1 MRTLKTILCI
11 ATALSVLAFALAIY
25 YTQFYKDV
33 VPPEIR
39 MDADVIT
46 VSAADGDEALL
57 RGVTATDNRDG
68 DITGAVLVDGVS
80 QLTGPNAARVRYIVF
95 DAAEN
100 AATAS
105 RTVVY
110 SDYEAPRVFVLQPLT
125 YNVGDTI
132 ALRGRVIARDCLEGN
147 ITDRIRISS
156 QDLSN
161 RAAGVYHL
169 TIWVM
174 NKLGDVSTVTVPVIV
189 REDDPAAPVVEL
201 KSYLTYL
208 TRGEEFDPKA
218 YFQSYYDSADMIE
231 SFRALKLSHIE
242 PLYLIRVCLRD
253 LWMIILAALCGAMI
267 TGTVLT
273 LFYPNAVGAKVTL
286 AVHSRVASSSVIQS
300 NSAAAN
306 TAKTFSELLNT
317 DLVRRRVAQSAGYP
331 DYDGKL
337 SVKVQKDTNL
347 IDVSLTAPTSKQA
360 YALIQSV
367 CNSYDTLTN
376 YVSKNMI
383 VQKFNTPTIYSVPGS
398 RVSRLICHRLETPV

>member
-156 QDLSN
+156 KDLSN

-189 REDDPAAPVVEL
+189 REDDPAVPVVEL

-218 YFQSYYDSADMIE
+218 YFQSYYDSAD
-231 SFRALKLSHIE
+231 SRARNYYDHLEVSGEVDTDTPGTYEVVYSATNSDGLTGQA
-242 PLYLIRVCLRD
+242 
-253 LWMIILAALCGAMI
+253 IL
-267 TGTVLT
+267 TV
-273 LFYPNAVGAKVTL
+273 VVEEKMEG
-286 AVHSRVASSSVIQS
+286 QS
-300 NSAAAN
+300 
-306 TAKTFSELLNT
+306 
-317 DLVRRRVAQSAGYP
+317 
-331 DYDGKL
+331 
-337 SVKVQKDTNL
+337 
-347 IDVSLTAPTSKQA
+347 
-360 YALIQSV
+360 
-367 CNSYDTLTN
+367 
-376 YVSKNMI
+376 
-383 VQKFNTPTIYSVPGS
+383 
-398 RVSRLICHRLETPV
+398 

>member
-46 VSAADGDEALL
+46 VSADDGDEALL

-110 SDYEAPRVFVLQPLT
+110 SDYEAPRVFILHPLI

-156 QDLSN
+156 KDLSN

-189 REDDPAAPVVEL
+189 REDDPAVPVVEL

-218 YFQSYYDSADMIE
+218 YFQSYYDSADSRTRNYYDHLE
-231 SFRALKLSHIE
+231 VSGEVDTDTPGTYEVTYSATNSDGLTGQA
-242 PLYLIRVCLRD
+242 
-253 LWMIILAALCGAMI
+253 IL
-267 TGTVLT
+267 TV
-273 LFYPNAVGAKVTL
+273 VVEEKMEG
-286 AVHSRVASSSVIQS
+286 QS
-300 NSAAAN
+300 
-306 TAKTFSELLNT
+306 
-317 DLVRRRVAQSAGYP
+317 
-331 DYDGKL
+331 
-337 SVKVQKDTNL
+337 
-347 IDVSLTAPTSKQA
+347 
-360 YALIQSV
+360 
-367 CNSYDTLTN
+367 
-376 YVSKNMI
+376 
-383 VQKFNTPTIYSVPGS
+383 
-398 RVSRLICHRLETPV
+398 

>member
-110 SDYEAPRVFVLQPLT
+110 SDYEAPRVFILQPLI

-156 QDLSN
+156 KDLSN

-189 REDDPAAPVVEL
+189 REDDPAVPVVEL

-218 YFQSYYDSADMIE
+218 YFQSYYDSAD
-231 SFRALKLSHIE
+231 SRARNYFDHLEVSGEVDTDTPGTYEVTYSATNSDGLTGQA
-242 PLYLIRVCLRD
+242 
-253 LWMIILAALCGAMI
+253 IL
-267 TGTVLT
+267 TV
-273 LFYPNAVGAKVTL
+273 VVEEKMEG
-286 AVHSRVASSSVIQS
+286 QS
-300 NSAAAN
+300 
-306 TAKTFSELLNT
+306 
-317 DLVRRRVAQSAGYP
+317 
-331 DYDGKL
+331 
-337 SVKVQKDTNL
+337 
-347 IDVSLTAPTSKQA
+347 
-360 YALIQSV
+360 
-367 CNSYDTLTN
+367 
-376 YVSKNMI
+376 
-383 VQKFNTPTIYSVPGS
+383 
-398 RVSRLICHRLETPV
+398 

>member
-110 SDYEAPRVFVLQPLT
+110 SDYEAPRVFILQPLI

-156 QDLSN
+156 KDLSN

-189 REDDPAAPVVEL
+189 REDDPAVPVVEL

-218 YFQSYYDSADMIE
+218 YFQSYYDSAD
-231 SFRALKLSHIE
+231 SRARNYYDHLEVSGEVDTDTPGTYEVVYSATNSDGLTGQA
-242 PLYLIRVCLRD
+242 
-253 LWMIILAALCGAMI
+253 IL
-267 TGTVLT
+267 TV
-273 LFYPNAVGAKVTL
+273 VVEEKMEG
-286 AVHSRVASSSVIQS
+286 QS
-300 NSAAAN
+300 
-306 TAKTFSELLNT
+306 
-317 DLVRRRVAQSAGYP
+317 
-331 DYDGKL
+331 
-337 SVKVQKDTNL
+337 
-347 IDVSLTAPTSKQA
+347 
-360 YALIQSV
+360 
-367 CNSYDTLTN
+367 
-376 YVSKNMI
+376 
-383 VQKFNTPTIYSVPGS
+383 
-398 RVSRLICHRLETPV
+398 

>member
-110 SDYEAPRVFVLQPLT
+110 SDYEAPRVSILQPLT

-208 TRGEEFDPKA
+208 ARGEEFDPKA
-218 YFQSYYDSADMIE
+218 YFQSYYDSAD
-231 SFRALKLSHIE
+231 SRARNYYDHLEVSGEVDTDTPGTYEVTYSATNSDGLTGQA
-242 PLYLIRVCLRD
+242 
-253 LWMIILAALCGAMI
+253 IL
-267 TGTVLT
+267 TV
-273 LFYPNAVGAKVTL
+273 VVEEKMEG
-286 AVHSRVASSSVIQS
+286 QS
-300 NSAAAN
+300 
-306 TAKTFSELLNT
+306 
-317 DLVRRRVAQSAGYP
+317 
-331 DYDGKL
+331 
-337 SVKVQKDTNL
+337 
-347 IDVSLTAPTSKQA
+347 
-360 YALIQSV
+360 
-367 CNSYDTLTN
+367 
-376 YVSKNMI
+376 
-383 VQKFNTPTIYSVPGS
+383 
-398 RVSRLICHRLETPV
+398 

>member
-100 AATAS
+100 DATAS

-110 SDYEAPRVFVLQPLT
+110 SDYEAPRVFILQPLI

-208 TRGEEFDPKA
+208 ARGEEFDPKA
-218 YFQSYYDSADMIE
+218 YFQSYYDSAD
-231 SFRALKLSHIE
+231 SRARNYFDHLEVSGEVDTDTPGTYEVAYSATNSDGLTGQA
-242 PLYLIRVCLRD
+242 
-253 LWMIILAALCGAMI
+253 IL
-267 TGTVLT
+267 TV
-273 LFYPNAVGAKVTL
+273 VVEEKMEG
-286 AVHSRVASSSVIQS
+286 QS
-300 NSAAAN
+300 
-306 TAKTFSELLNT
+306 
-317 DLVRRRVAQSAGYP
+317 
-331 DYDGKL
+331 
-337 SVKVQKDTNL
+337 
-347 IDVSLTAPTSKQA
+347 
-360 YALIQSV
+360 
-367 CNSYDTLTN
+367 
-376 YVSKNMI
+376 
-383 VQKFNTPTIYSVPGS
+383 
-398 RVSRLICHRLETPV
+398 

>member
-110 SDYEAPRVFVLQPLT
+110 SDYEAPRVSILQPLI

-156 QDLSN
+156 KDLSN

-208 TRGEEFDPKA
+208 ARGEEFDPKA
-218 YFQSYYDSADMIE
+218 YFQSYYDSAD
-231 SFRALKLSHIE
+231 SRARNYYDHLEVSGEVDTDTPGTYEVTYSATNSDGLTGQA
-242 PLYLIRVCLRD
+242 
-253 LWMIILAALCGAMI
+253 IL
-267 TGTVLT
+267 TV
-273 LFYPNAVGAKVTL
+273 VVEEKMEG
-286 AVHSRVASSSVIQS
+286 QS
-300 NSAAAN
+300 
-306 TAKTFSELLNT
+306 
-317 DLVRRRVAQSAGYP
+317 
-331 DYDGKL
+331 
-337 SVKVQKDTNL
+337 
-347 IDVSLTAPTSKQA
+347 
-360 YALIQSV
+360 
-367 CNSYDTLTN
+367 
-376 YVSKNMI
+376 
-383 VQKFNTPTIYSVPGS
+383 
-398 RVSRLICHRLETPV
+398 

>member
-46 VSAADGDEALL
+46 VSADDGDEALL

-110 SDYEAPRVFVLQPLT
+110 SDYEAPRVFILQPLI

-156 QDLSN
+156 KDLSN

-189 REDDPAAPVVEL
+189 REDDPAVPVVEL

-218 YFQSYYDSADMIE
+218 YFQSYYDSAD
-231 SFRALKLSHIE
+231 SRARNYFDHLEVSGEVDTDTPGTYEVTYSATNSDGLTGQA
-242 PLYLIRVCLRD
+242 
-253 LWMIILAALCGAMI
+253 IL
-267 TGTVLT
+267 TV
-273 LFYPNAVGAKVTL
+273 VVEEKMEG
-286 AVHSRVASSSVIQS
+286 QS
-300 NSAAAN
+300 
-306 TAKTFSELLNT
+306 
-317 DLVRRRVAQSAGYP
+317 
-331 DYDGKL
+331 
-337 SVKVQKDTNL
+337 
-347 IDVSLTAPTSKQA
+347 
-360 YALIQSV
+360 
-367 CNSYDTLTN
+367 
-376 YVSKNMI
+376 
-383 VQKFNTPTIYSVPGS
+383 
-398 RVSRLICHRLETPV
+398 

>member
-46 VSAADGDEALL
+46 VSADDGDEALL

-110 SDYEAPRVFVLQPLT
+110 SDYEAPRVFILQPLI

-156 QDLSN
+156 KDLSN

-208 TRGEEFDPKA
+208 ARGEEFDPKA
-218 YFQSYYDSADMIE
+218 YFQSYYDSAD
-231 SFRALKLSHIE
+231 SRARNYYDHLEVSGEVDTDTPGTYEVTYSATNSDGLTGQA
-242 PLYLIRVCLRD
+242 
-253 LWMIILAALCGAMI
+253 IL
-267 TGTVLT
+267 TV
-273 LFYPNAVGAKVTL
+273 VVEEKMEG
-286 AVHSRVASSSVIQS
+286 QS
-300 NSAAAN
+300 
-306 TAKTFSELLNT
+306 
-317 DLVRRRVAQSAGYP
+317 
-331 DYDGKL
+331 
-337 SVKVQKDTNL
+337 
-347 IDVSLTAPTSKQA
+347 
-360 YALIQSV
+360 
-367 CNSYDTLTN
+367 
-376 YVSKNMI
+376 
-383 VQKFNTPTIYSVPGS
+383 
-398 RVSRLICHRLETPV
+398 

>member
-46 VSAADGDEALL
+46 VSADDGDEALL

-110 SDYEAPRVFVLQPLT
+110 SDYEAPRVFILQPLI

-156 QDLSN
+156 KDLSN

-218 YFQSYYDSADMIE
+218 YFQSYYDSAD
-231 SFRALKLSHIE
+231 SRARNYYDHLEVSGEVDTDTPGTYEVTYSATNSDGLTGQA
-242 PLYLIRVCLRD
+242 
-253 LWMIILAALCGAMI
+253 IL
-267 TGTVLT
+267 TV
-273 LFYPNAVGAKVTL
+273 VVEEKMEG
-286 AVHSRVASSSVIQS
+286 QS
-300 NSAAAN
+300 
-306 TAKTFSELLNT
+306 
-317 DLVRRRVAQSAGYP
+317 
-331 DYDGKL
+331 
-337 SVKVQKDTNL
+337 
-347 IDVSLTAPTSKQA
+347 
-360 YALIQSV
+360 
-367 CNSYDTLTN
+367 
-376 YVSKNMI
+376 
-383 VQKFNTPTIYSVPGS
+383 
-398 RVSRLICHRLETPV
+398 

>member
-208 TRGEEFDPKA
+208 ARGEEFDPKA
-218 YFQSYYDSADMIE
+218 YFQSYYDSAD
-231 SFRALKLSHIE
+231 SRARNYYDHLEVSGE
-242 PLYLIRVCLRD
+242 VDTDTP
-253 LWMIILAALCGAMI
+253 
-267 TGTVLT
+267 GTYEVVYSATNSDVLT
-273 LFYPNAVGAKVTL
+273 GQAILTVVVEEKMEG
-286 AVHSRVASSSVIQS
+286 QS
-300 NSAAAN
+300 
-306 TAKTFSELLNT
+306 
-317 DLVRRRVAQSAGYP
+317 
-331 DYDGKL
+331 
-337 SVKVQKDTNL
+337 
-347 IDVSLTAPTSKQA
+347 
-360 YALIQSV
+360 
-367 CNSYDTLTN
+367 
-376 YVSKNMI
+376 
-383 VQKFNTPTIYSVPGS
+383 
-398 RVSRLICHRLETPV
+398 

>member
-110 SDYEAPRVFVLQPLT
+110 SDYEAPRVFILQPLI

-156 QDLSN
+156 KDLSN

-208 TRGEEFDPKA
+208 ARGEEFDPKA
-218 YFQSYYDSADMIE
+218 YFQSYYDSAD
-231 SFRALKLSHIE
+231 SRARNYYDHLEVSGEVDTDTPGTYEVTYSATNSDGLTGQA
-242 PLYLIRVCLRD
+242 
-253 LWMIILAALCGAMI
+253 IL
-267 TGTVLT
+267 TV
-273 LFYPNAVGAKVTL
+273 VVEEKMEG
-286 AVHSRVASSSVIQS
+286 QS
-300 NSAAAN
+300 
-306 TAKTFSELLNT
+306 
-317 DLVRRRVAQSAGYP
+317 
-331 DYDGKL
+331 
-337 SVKVQKDTNL
+337 
-347 IDVSLTAPTSKQA
+347 
-360 YALIQSV
+360 
-367 CNSYDTLTN
+367 
-376 YVSKNMI
+376 
-383 VQKFNTPTIYSVPGS
+383 
-398 RVSRLICHRLETPV
+398 

>member
-110 SDYEAPRVFVLQPLT
+110 SDYEAPRVFILQPLI

-189 REDDPAAPVVEL
+189 REDDPAEPVVEL

-218 YFQSYYDSADMIE
+218 YFQSYYDSAD
-231 SFRALKLSHIE
+231 SRARNYYDHLEVSGEVDTDTPGTYEVAYSATNSDGLTGQA
-242 PLYLIRVCLRD
+242 
-253 LWMIILAALCGAMI
+253 IL
-267 TGTVLT
+267 TV
-273 LFYPNAVGAKVTL
+273 VVEEKMEG
-286 AVHSRVASSSVIQS
+286 QS
-300 NSAAAN
+300 
-306 TAKTFSELLNT
+306 
-317 DLVRRRVAQSAGYP
+317 
-331 DYDGKL
+331 
-337 SVKVQKDTNL
+337 
-347 IDVSLTAPTSKQA
+347 
-360 YALIQSV
+360 
-367 CNSYDTLTN
+367 
-376 YVSKNMI
+376 
-383 VQKFNTPTIYSVPGS
+383 
-398 RVSRLICHRLETPV
+398 

>member
-1 MRTLKTILCI
+1 MRTLKTILSI

-208 TRGEEFDPKA
+208 ARGEEFDPKA
-218 YFQSYYDSADMIE
+218 YFQSYYDSAD
-231 SFRALKLSHIE
+231 SRARNYYDHLEVSGEVDTDTPGTYEVTYSATNSDGLTGQA
-242 PLYLIRVCLRD
+242 
-253 LWMIILAALCGAMI
+253 IL
-267 TGTVLT
+267 TV
-273 LFYPNAVGAKVTL
+273 VVEEKMEG
-286 AVHSRVASSSVIQS
+286 QS
-300 NSAAAN
+300 
-306 TAKTFSELLNT
+306 
-317 DLVRRRVAQSAGYP
+317 
-331 DYDGKL
+331 
-337 SVKVQKDTNL
+337 
-347 IDVSLTAPTSKQA
+347 
-360 YALIQSV
+360 
-367 CNSYDTLTN
+367 
-376 YVSKNMI
+376 
-383 VQKFNTPTIYSVPGS
+383 
-398 RVSRLICHRLETPV
+398 

>member
-110 SDYEAPRVFVLQPLT
+110 SDYEAPRVFILQPLI

-156 QDLSN
+156 KDLSN

-218 YFQSYYDSADMIE
+218 YFQSYYDSAD
-231 SFRALKLSHIE
+231 SRARNYFDHLEVSGEGDTDTPGTYEVAYSATNSDGLTGQA
-242 PLYLIRVCLRD
+242 
-253 LWMIILAALCGAMI
+253 IL
-267 TGTVLT
+267 TV
-273 LFYPNAVGAKVTL
+273 VVEEKMEG
-286 AVHSRVASSSVIQS
+286 QS
-300 NSAAAN
+300 
-306 TAKTFSELLNT
+306 
-317 DLVRRRVAQSAGYP
+317 
-331 DYDGKL
+331 
-337 SVKVQKDTNL
+337 
-347 IDVSLTAPTSKQA
+347 
-360 YALIQSV
+360 
-367 CNSYDTLTN
+367 
-376 YVSKNMI
+376 
-383 VQKFNTPTIYSVPGS
+383 
-398 RVSRLICHRLETPV
+398 

>member
-46 VSAADGDEALL
+46 VSADDGDEALL

-110 SDYEAPRVFVLQPLT
+110 SDYEAPRVFILQPLI

-156 QDLSN
+156 KDLSN

-189 REDDPAAPVVEL
+189 REDDPAVPVVEL

-208 TRGEEFDPKA
+208 TRGEEFDPKVSGEVDTDTPGTYEVVYSA
-218 YFQSYYDSADMIE
+218 TNSDGLTGQAILTVVVEEKMEGQS
-231 SFRALKLSHIE
+231 
-242 PLYLIRVCLRD
+242 
-253 LWMIILAALCGAMI
+253 
-267 TGTVLT
+267 
-273 LFYPNAVGAKVTL
+273 
-286 AVHSRVASSSVIQS
+286 
-300 NSAAAN
+300 
-306 TAKTFSELLNT
+306 
-317 DLVRRRVAQSAGYP
+317 
-331 DYDGKL
+331 
-337 SVKVQKDTNL
+337 
-347 IDVSLTAPTSKQA
+347 
-360 YALIQSV
+360 
-367 CNSYDTLTN
+367 
-376 YVSKNMI
+376 
-383 VQKFNTPTIYSVPGS
+383 
-398 RVSRLICHRLETPV
+398 

>member
-110 SDYEAPRVFVLQPLT
+110 SDYEAPRVFILQPLI

-189 REDDPAAPVVEL
+189 REDDPAVPVVEL

-218 YFQSYYDSADMIE
+218 YFQSYYDSAD
-231 SFRALKLSHIE
+231 SRARNYFDHLEVSGEVDTDTPGTYEVAYSATNSDGLTGQA
-242 PLYLIRVCLRD
+242 
-253 LWMIILAALCGAMI
+253 IL
-267 TGTVLT
+267 TV
-273 LFYPNAVGAKVTL
+273 VVEEKMEG
-286 AVHSRVASSSVIQS
+286 QS
-300 NSAAAN
+300 
-306 TAKTFSELLNT
+306 
-317 DLVRRRVAQSAGYP
+317 
-331 DYDGKL
+331 
-337 SVKVQKDTNL
+337 
-347 IDVSLTAPTSKQA
+347 
-360 YALIQSV
+360 
-367 CNSYDTLTN
+367 
-376 YVSKNMI
+376 
-383 VQKFNTPTIYSVPGS
+383 
-398 RVSRLICHRLETPV
+398 

>member
-110 SDYEAPRVFVLQPLT
+110 SDYEAPRVFILQPLI

-156 QDLSN
+156 KDLSN

-218 YFQSYYDSADMIE
+218 YFQSYYDSAD
-231 SFRALKLSHIE
+231 SRARNYYDHLEVSGEGDTDTPGTYEVAYSATNSDGLTGQA
-242 PLYLIRVCLRD
+242 
-253 LWMIILAALCGAMI
+253 IL
-267 TGTVLT
+267 TV
-273 LFYPNAVGAKVTL
+273 VVEEKMEG
-286 AVHSRVASSSVIQS
+286 QS
-300 NSAAAN
+300 
-306 TAKTFSELLNT
+306 
-317 DLVRRRVAQSAGYP
+317 
-331 DYDGKL
+331 
-337 SVKVQKDTNL
+337 
-347 IDVSLTAPTSKQA
+347 
-360 YALIQSV
+360 
-367 CNSYDTLTN
+367 
-376 YVSKNMI
+376 
-383 VQKFNTPTIYSVPGS
+383 
-398 RVSRLICHRLETPV
+398 

>member
-46 VSAADGDEALL
+46 VSADDGDEALL

-110 SDYEAPRVFVLQPLT
+110 SDYEAPRVFVLQPLI

-156 QDLSN
+156 KDLSN

-218 YFQSYYDSADMIE
+218 YFQSYYDSAD
-231 SFRALKLSHIE
+231 SRARNYYDHLEVSGEVDTDTPGTYEVTYSATNSDGLTGQA
-242 PLYLIRVCLRD
+242 
-253 LWMIILAALCGAMI
+253 IL
-267 TGTVLT
+267 TV
-273 LFYPNAVGAKVTL
+273 VVEEKMEG
-286 AVHSRVASSSVIQS
+286 QS
-300 NSAAAN
+300 
-306 TAKTFSELLNT
+306 
-317 DLVRRRVAQSAGYP
+317 
-331 DYDGKL
+331 
-337 SVKVQKDTNL
+337 
-347 IDVSLTAPTSKQA
+347 
-360 YALIQSV
+360 
-367 CNSYDTLTN
+367 
-376 YVSKNMI
+376 
-383 VQKFNTPTIYSVPGS
+383 
-398 RVSRLICHRLETPV
+398 

>member
-110 SDYEAPRVFVLQPLT
+110 SDYEAPRVFILQPLI

-156 QDLSN
+156 KDLSN

-189 REDDPAAPVVEL
+189 REDDPAVPVVEL

-218 YFQSYYDSADMIE
+218 YFQSYYDSAD
-231 SFRALKLSHIE
+231 SRARNYYDHLEVSGEVDTDTPGTYEGTYSATNSDGLTGQA
-242 PLYLIRVCLRD
+242 
-253 LWMIILAALCGAMI
+253 IL
-267 TGTVLT
+267 TV
-273 LFYPNAVGAKVTL
+273 VVEEKMEG
-286 AVHSRVASSSVIQS
+286 QS
-300 NSAAAN
+300 
-306 TAKTFSELLNT
+306 
-317 DLVRRRVAQSAGYP
+317 
-331 DYDGKL
+331 
-337 SVKVQKDTNL
+337 
-347 IDVSLTAPTSKQA
+347 
-360 YALIQSV
+360 
-367 CNSYDTLTN
+367 
-376 YVSKNMI
+376 
-383 VQKFNTPTIYSVPGS
+383 
-398 RVSRLICHRLETPV
+398 

>member
-208 TRGEEFDPKA
+208 ARGEEFDPKA
-218 YFQSYYDSADMIE
+218 YFQSYYDSAD
-231 SFRALKLSHIE
+231 SRARNYFDHLEVSGEVDTDTPGTYEVVYSATNSDGLTGQA
-242 PLYLIRVCLRD
+242 
-253 LWMIILAALCGAMI
+253 IL
-267 TGTVLT
+267 TVG
-273 LFYPNAVGAKVTL
+273 VEEKMEG
-286 AVHSRVASSSVIQS
+286 QS
-300 NSAAAN
+300 
-306 TAKTFSELLNT
+306 
-317 DLVRRRVAQSAGYP
+317 
-331 DYDGKL
+331 
-337 SVKVQKDTNL
+337 
-347 IDVSLTAPTSKQA
+347 
-360 YALIQSV
+360 
-367 CNSYDTLTN
+367 
-376 YVSKNMI
+376 
-383 VQKFNTPTIYSVPGS
+383 
-398 RVSRLICHRLETPV
+398 

>member
-110 SDYEAPRVFVLQPLT
+110 SDYEAPRVFILQPLI

-208 TRGEEFDPKA
+208 ARGEEFDPKA
-218 YFQSYYDSADMIE
+218 YFQSYYDSAD
-231 SFRALKLSHIE
+231 SRARNYYDHLEVSGEVDTDTPGTYEVAYSATNSDGLTGQA
-242 PLYLIRVCLRD
+242 
-253 LWMIILAALCGAMI
+253 IL
-267 TGTVLT
+267 TV
-273 LFYPNAVGAKVTL
+273 VVEEKMEG
-286 AVHSRVASSSVIQS
+286 QS
-300 NSAAAN
+300 
-306 TAKTFSELLNT
+306 
-317 DLVRRRVAQSAGYP
+317 
-331 DYDGKL
+331 
-337 SVKVQKDTNL
+337 
-347 IDVSLTAPTSKQA
+347 
-360 YALIQSV
+360 
-367 CNSYDTLTN
+367 
-376 YVSKNMI
+376 
-383 VQKFNTPTIYSVPGS
+383 
-398 RVSRLICHRLETPV
+398 

>member
-208 TRGEEFDPKA
+208 ARGEEFDPKA
-218 YFQSYYDSADMIE
+218 YFQSYYDSAD
-231 SFRALKLSHIE
+231 SRARNYFDHLEVSGEVDTDTPGTYEVVYSATNSDGLTGQA
-242 PLYLIRVCLRD
+242 
-253 LWMIILAALCGAMI
+253 IL
-267 TGTVLT
+267 TV
-273 LFYPNAVGAKVTL
+273 VVEEKMEG
-286 AVHSRVASSSVIQS
+286 QS
-300 NSAAAN
+300 
-306 TAKTFSELLNT
+306 
-317 DLVRRRVAQSAGYP
+317 
-331 DYDGKL
+331 
-337 SVKVQKDTNL
+337 
-347 IDVSLTAPTSKQA
+347 
-360 YALIQSV
+360 
-367 CNSYDTLTN
+367 
-376 YVSKNMI
+376 
-383 VQKFNTPTIYSVPGS
+383 
-398 RVSRLICHRLETPV
+398 

>member
-46 VSAADGDEALL
+46 VSADDGDEALL

-208 TRGEEFDPKA
+208 ARGEEFDPKA
-218 YFQSYYDSADMIE
+218 YFQSYYDSAD
-231 SFRALKLSHIE
+231 SRARNYFDHLEVSGEVDTDTPGTYEVVYSATNSDGLTGQA
-242 PLYLIRVCLRD
+242 
-253 LWMIILAALCGAMI
+253 IL
-267 TGTVLT
+267 TV
-273 LFYPNAVGAKVTL
+273 VVEEKMEG
-286 AVHSRVASSSVIQS
+286 QS
-300 NSAAAN
+300 
-306 TAKTFSELLNT
+306 
-317 DLVRRRVAQSAGYP
+317 
-331 DYDGKL
+331 
-337 SVKVQKDTNL
+337 
-347 IDVSLTAPTSKQA
+347 
-360 YALIQSV
+360 
-367 CNSYDTLTN
+367 
-376 YVSKNMI
+376 
-383 VQKFNTPTIYSVPGS
+383 
-398 RVSRLICHRLETPV
+398 

>member
-46 VSAADGDEALL
+46 VSADDGDEALL

-110 SDYEAPRVFVLQPLT
+110 SDYEAPRVFILQPLI

-156 QDLSN
+156 KDLSN

-174 NKLGDVSTVTVPVIV
+174 NKLGDVSTVTIPVIV
-189 REDDPAAPVVEL
+189 REDDPAVPVVEL

-218 YFQSYYDSADMIE
+218 YFRSYYDSAD
-231 SFRALKLSHIE
+231 SRARNYYDHLEVSGEVDTDTPGTYEVTYSATNSDGLTGQA
-242 PLYLIRVCLRD
+242 
-253 LWMIILAALCGAMI
+253 IL
-267 TGTVLT
+267 TV
-273 LFYPNAVGAKVTL
+273 VVEEKMEG
-286 AVHSRVASSSVIQS
+286 QS
-300 NSAAAN
+300 
-306 TAKTFSELLNT
+306 
-317 DLVRRRVAQSAGYP
+317 
-331 DYDGKL
+331 
-337 SVKVQKDTNL
+337 
-347 IDVSLTAPTSKQA
+347 
-360 YALIQSV
+360 
-367 CNSYDTLTN
+367 
-376 YVSKNMI
+376 
-383 VQKFNTPTIYSVPGS
+383 
-398 RVSRLICHRLETPV
+398 

>member
-46 VSAADGDEALL
+46 VSADDGDEALL

-156 QDLSN
+156 KDLSN

-189 REDDPAAPVVEL
+189 REDDPAVPVVEL

-218 YFQSYYDSADMIE
+218 YFQSYYDSAD
-231 SFRALKLSHIE
+231 SRARNYYDHLEVSGEVDTDTPGTYEVVYSATNSDGLTGQA
-242 PLYLIRVCLRD
+242 
-253 LWMIILAALCGAMI
+253 IL
-267 TGTVLT
+267 TV
-273 LFYPNAVGAKVTL
+273 VVEEKMEG
-286 AVHSRVASSSVIQS
+286 QS
-300 NSAAAN
+300 
-306 TAKTFSELLNT
+306 
-317 DLVRRRVAQSAGYP
+317 
-331 DYDGKL
+331 
-337 SVKVQKDTNL
+337 
-347 IDVSLTAPTSKQA
+347 
-360 YALIQSV
+360 
-367 CNSYDTLTN
+367 
-376 YVSKNMI
+376 
-383 VQKFNTPTIYSVPGS
+383 
-398 RVSRLICHRLETPV
+398 

>member
-110 SDYEAPRVFVLQPLT
+110 SDYEAPRVFILQPLI

-156 QDLSN
+156 KDLSN

-169 TIWVM
+169 PLWVM
-174 NKLGDVSTVTVPVIV
+174 NTLGDVSTVTIPVIV
-189 REDDPAAPVVEL
+189 REDAPAVPVVEL

-218 YFQSYYDSADMIE
+218 YFQSYYDSAD
-231 SFRALKLSHIE
+231 SRARNYYDHLEVSGEVDTDTPGTYEVTYSATNSDGLTGQA
-242 PLYLIRVCLRD
+242 
-253 LWMIILAALCGAMI
+253 IL
-267 TGTVLT
+267 TV
-273 LFYPNAVGAKVTL
+273 VVEEKMEG
-286 AVHSRVASSSVIQS
+286 QS
-300 NSAAAN
+300 
-306 TAKTFSELLNT
+306 
-317 DLVRRRVAQSAGYP
+317 
-331 DYDGKL
+331 
-337 SVKVQKDTNL
+337 
-347 IDVSLTAPTSKQA
+347 
-360 YALIQSV
+360 
-367 CNSYDTLTN
+367 
-376 YVSKNMI
+376 
-383 VQKFNTPTIYSVPGS
+383 
-398 RVSRLICHRLETPV
+398 